1 MSLIH
6 TLNRLLG
13 NVLPCATPC
22 NSIVRYSPL
31 QRHSTSRTCC
41 SMCYYSPHLTSDP
54 IFPQFFPQPVSPYC
68 VLKVFDTSTNGT
80 KWYLVSRHLFYLEL
94 SYVTCT
100 HGLRSRGLLALRLY
114 FFLPHSFSHSISKCC
129 RTLFL
134 WCLVASIH
142 IPF

>member
-80 KWYLVSRHLFYLEL
+80 KWYLVAGTFSTLNYL
-94 SYVTCT
+94 T
-100 HGLRSRGLLALRLY
+100 LRVLMVYAVEACLPFVY
-114 FFLPHSFSHSISKCC
+114 IFFLPHSFSHSISKCC